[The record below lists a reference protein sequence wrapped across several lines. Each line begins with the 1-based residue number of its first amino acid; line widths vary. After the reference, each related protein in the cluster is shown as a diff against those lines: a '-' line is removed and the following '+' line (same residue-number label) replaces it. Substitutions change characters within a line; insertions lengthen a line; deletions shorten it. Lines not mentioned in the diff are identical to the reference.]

1 MPEAIMY
8 DIRCCADRNVTRSN
22 AQSQVRRYG
31 SLNWIPSD
39 GSTSLMAVYIY
50 IYILFLKLLREKETE
65 LYASLKGYIL
75 HHILLFLMEFEI
87 FLMEEVN
94 KTHVKVL

>member
-1 MPEAIMY
+1 
-8 DIRCCADRNVTRSN
+8 
-22 AQSQVRRYG
+22 
-31 SLNWIPSD
+31 
-39 GSTSLMAVYIY
+39 VYIY
-50 IYILFLKLLREKETE
+50 SVYIFLKLLRERETE

-94 KTHVKVL
+94 KAHVKVL